1 MSEDRSDMSET
12 STNRTVR
19 QQQFRATARKILTD
33 ARSPWG
39 TADPVGQLA
48 RAMERTYM
56 AGAANVGEP
65 EEALDAGG
73 HVRWDAREP
82 VEVTT
87 LDALITAMAAPDTH
101 EINLAELHR
110 FSVWQRGEG
119 ARS

>member
-73 HVRWDAREP
+73 HVRWDAIPRRSQ
-82 VEVTT
+82 EVMQGV
-87 LDALITAMAAPDTH
+87 A
-101 EINLAELHR
+101 
-110 FSVWQRGEG
+110 F
-119 ARS
+119 